1 MRRIVNLIDS
11 ISEWTGKAI
20 SWIVVILTVVLG
32 YEVLMRY
39 FFNAPTLWAYDIS
52 YMLGGTFFLLGA
64 AYTFWMKGHVRI
76 DIFYSRFPPRIQ
88 ALIDVI
94 FMVIFFFPVWIGL
107 LYKLIPYVCLSWE
120 LGERS
125 LESYWRPI
133 IYPFKTV
140 MPIGVFLLLL
150 QGIAEFI
157 RSLLMLIKGKS
168 L

>member
-1 MRRIVNLIDS
+1 MRRLVNLIDS
-11 ISEWTGKAI
+11 ISEWTGKSL
-20 SWIVVILTVVLG
+20 SWIVVVLTAVLG

-52 YMLGGTFFLLGA
+52 YMLGGTFFLVGA
-64 AYTFWMKGHVRI
+64 SYTLWMKGHVRI
-76 DIFYSRFPPRIQ
+76 DIFYSRFPPRTQ
-88 ALIDVI
+88 ALIDVV
-94 FMVIFFFPVWIGL
+94 FMLIFFFPVWIGL
-107 LYKLIPYVCLSWE
+107 LYKLIPYVWLSWK

-140 MPIGVFLLLL
+140 MPIGVLLLSL

-157 RSLLMLIKGKS
+157 RRVFMLVKEKE